1 VQRRYVSMM
10 NQSRAQH
17 VFKSGFVSLIGP
29 PNTGKSTLL
38 NRIIGQKV
46 SITSPRPQTT
56 RNRIL
61 GIWHGEPG
69 QIIFI
74 DSPGIHK
81 ASKRLNRK
89 MVQTALMTF
98 EEADIILVMVDTM
111 ATDSEDQDM
120 GMILGH
126 IRGISRPVFLIINK
140 IDLIPKPR
148 ILELID
154 VYKDLYP
161 FREIIPVSALT
172 GENCS
177 DVVDTI
183 ITYLPEGPPL
193 YPEDMVTD
201 QPERFVVAELIR
213 EKLIIL
219 TRQEIPYVVAVL
231 IDEMGTDPQTGI
243 VRISATILVEKG
255 SQKGI
260 IIGSRGVKLKEVG
273 MRAREEIECLLG
285 KKVYIELW
293 VKVARNWRENE
304 LVLRQIGY

>member
-1 VQRRYVSMM
+1 MV
-10 NQSRAQH
+10 NQSHAQH
-17 VFKSGFVSLIGP
+17 AFKSGFVSLIGP

-38 NRIIGQKV
+38 NRIVGQKV

-61 GIWHGEPG
+61 GIWHGEPA

-89 MVQTALMTF
+89 MVRTALLTF
-98 EEADIILVMVDTM
+98 EEADIILVMVDAVT
-111 ATDSEDQDM
+111 TGLGDEDMQMIM
-120 GMILGH
+120 GHL
-126 IRGISRPVFLIINK
+126 RGVSCPVFLIINK

-154 VYKDLYP
+154 VYKDLHP

-183 ITYLPEGPPL
+183 IAYLPEGPPL

-201 QPERFVVAELIR
+201 QPERFVVAEIIR
-213 EKLIIL
+213 EKLIAL
-219 TRQEIPYVVAVL
+219 TRQEIPYVMAVV
-231 IDEMGTDPQTGI
+231 IDEMGTDPQTGM
-243 VRISATILVEKG
+243 VRISATILVEKE

-260 IIGSRGVKLKEVG
+260 VIGSRGVKLKEVG
-273 MRAREEIECLLG
+273 RMAREEIERLLG
-285 KKVYIELW
+285 TKVFMELW

-304 LVLRQIGY
+304 LVLKQIGY